1 MEVVKPVKRNVLL
14 NPGPATTTDAVKY
27 AQVVPDICPR
37 ENEFVEVMDE
47 VRKELVKVVHADPD
61 KYTAVLFTGS
71 GTIIQDVLVN
81 SLVPEGKKLCVV
93 NNGAYS
99 SRMAEIAGYYHI
111 PCVNL
116 EFPTTGLP
124 DLKIVKETLEKDK
137 DIAVVATTHH
147 ETGTGVLNPVR
158 EIGKMA
164 HDNGCVFVA
173 DTISTVI
180 MGHFPDF
187 PHREIG
193 KMAHDNGC
201 VFVADTISTYG
212 LLPINI
218 EEENIDFC
226 MSSAQKGLCGMTG
239 ASWVVGKIDEIV
251 KSKNYPKRSYYCNL
265 FMQYDFFDRV
275 GEMHFTPPV
284 QVVYALQQAI
294 KEYKQEGEQARY
306 DRLTKCWEAI
316 HRGLDEIG
324 IDTVIDKEIQGHL
337 VVTVKAP
344 EDERFDFSKLHDYC
358 YERGFTIYPGK
369 MFGLETFRLCNLGQI
384 TSKDIEDFFV
394 VAREAFGA
402 MGFTLP
408 IK

>member
-1 MEVVKPVKRNVLL
+1 MEVVKPVKRNILL
-14 NPGPATTTDAVKY
+14 NPGPATTTDTVKY

-37 ENEFVEVMDE
+37 ENEFVEIMNE
-47 VRKELVKVVHADPD
+47 VRRELVKVVHGDPQ

-71 GTIIQDVLVN
+71 GTIIQDALIN
-81 SLVPEGKKLCVV
+81 SLVPEGKKICVV

-99 SRMAEIAGYYHI
+99 SRMVEIADFYHI

-124 DLKIVKETLEKDK
+124 DLKVIQETLAKDK

-173 DTISTVI
+173 DTIST
-180 MGHFPDF
+180 
-187 PHREIG
+187 
-193 KMAHDNGC
+193 
-201 VFVADTISTYG
+201 YG
-212 LLPINI
+212 LLPIDI
-218 EEENIDFC
+218 AEANIDFC

-239 ASWVVGKIDEIV
+239 VSWTVGRIAEIE

-265 FMQYDFFDRV
+265 FMQYDFFERV

-284 QVVYALQQAI
+284 QVIYALQQAI
-294 KEYKQEGEQARY
+294 KEYRQEGEQARY
-306 DRLTKCWEAI
+306 KRITACWEAV
-316 HRGLDEIG
+316 HKGLQEIG
-324 IDTVIDKEIQGHL
+324 LGYVIDKEIQGHL

-344 EDERFDFSKLHDYC
+344 EDERFDFGKLHDYC

-369 MFGLETFRLCNLGQI
+369 MFGLATFRLCNLGWI
-384 TSKDIEDFFV
+384 TAKDIENFFV
-394 VAREAFGA
+394 VAKEAFRG
-402 MGFTLP
+402 MGYSIP